1 LPADFHFFATLTF
14 GLIYFLNFAEI
25 FKKWEAK
32 NKLKENETFVN
43 VFQPTREEGSSDLF
57 PLKASGIQNSSKMTI
72 H

>member
-14 GLIYFLNFAEI
+14 GLIYFLNLPKYSKSGKQKI
-25 FKKWEAK
+25 
-32 NKLKENETFVN
+32 KLKENETFVN